1 MRRAGPKPSLPRGEV
16 TGKPEGWTPACEV
29 DHFMKCPD
37 CGGWIDMRD
46 LGMVLEHTG
55 ALPHPKEDQPQ

>member
-1 MRRAGPKPSLPRGEV
+1 MNMPKIPRGPKI
-16 TGKPEGWTPACEV
+16 GKPLGCTPEREA
-29 DHFMKCPD
+29 DHFMKCPY

-46 LGMVLEHTG
+46 LGMVFDHVG